1 MTAVSAIRGWH
12 RVCFTSRRRV
22 ECTRRDREP
31 RESRGSRVGTI
42 RGVLALA
49 LLAGMAVPA
58 AAQTQGQFKFT
69 DGTPYDPQP
78 TLTVGSGVASR
89 TGTFY
94 TSTYRGQFL
103 SGVPGNPTVDVFCI
117 DFFHNANTS
126 STGYSAWF
134 TPLSAT
140 DFSHTYGVSQ
150 RGWSQGIAEQ
160 RYRAAAWLATQF
172 GDPTSATDKA
182 TWPAK
187 QAAIWSLM
195 GQTSMDFGA
204 NNTVDLA
211 SAFNLSGF
219 SNETF
224 RNTTTGLLN
233 SALTAANTVDGDS
246 WMVISATNG
255 GSQEFLV
262 QQSVVPEP
270 ETVIL
275 LVTGLLAIGAV
286 AYFRGFSA

>member
-1 MTAVSAIRGWH
+1 VRI
-12 RVCFTSRRRV
+12 
-22 ECTRRDREP
+22 
-31 RESRGSRVGTI
+31 I
-42 RGVLALA
+42 RGVLGVA
-49 LLAGMAVPA
+49 LLAAMAVPA
-58 AAQTQGQFKFT
+58 AAQIQGQFKFT

-78 TLTVGSGVASR
+78 TLTVGSDVASR

-94 TSTYRGQFL
+94 TSIYRGQFL

-134 TPLSAT
+134 TPLSAM

-150 RGWSQGIAEQ
+150 RGWSTAIAQQ
-160 RYRAAAWLATQF
+160 RYQAAAWLATQF

-182 TWPAK
+182 TWPVK

-195 GQTSMDFGA
+195 GMTNTTSNA
-204 NNTVDLA
+204 DLA
-211 SAFNLSGF
+211 SAFNLGGF
-219 SNETF
+219 SDASPTYF
-224 RNTTTGLLN
+224 RSTAQGLLTD
-233 SALTAANTVDGDS
+233 ALDNAHTINGDN
-246 WMVISATNG
+246 WTIVSATNG